1 MNKINQLNLV
11 ARFNAKMLAKLGMNE
26 NEANLLAIGASGGD
40 VEEIKDEIQTESLMI
55 AEEAKDFVPIQ
66 YVLDD
71 FQTGQTFPN
80 IKNDFLKSSIDK
92 NPVYRQV
99 KPRIG
104 RMVINRDTGEY
115 DNIEYDNIEYDN

>member
-11 ARFNAKMLAKLGMNE
+11 ARFNAKMLKKLGMNE

-66 YVLDD
+66 YVIDD
-71 FQTGQTFPN
+71 F
-80 IKNDFLKSSIDK
+80 
-92 NPVYRQV
+92 
-99 KPRIG
+99 
-104 RMVINRDTGEY
+104 
-115 DNIEYDNIEYDN
+115 